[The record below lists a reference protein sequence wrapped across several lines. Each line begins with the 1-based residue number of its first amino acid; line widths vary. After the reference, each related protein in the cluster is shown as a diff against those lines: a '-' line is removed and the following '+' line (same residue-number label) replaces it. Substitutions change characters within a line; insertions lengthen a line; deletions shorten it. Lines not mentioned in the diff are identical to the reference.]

1 MKPNQFWYCK
11 MAVMAVLGSI
21 QCSTYLIIAMTFERF
36 YSIIRPHKAA
46 SFNTVKKAKII
57 IAFTYV
63 FSFLF
68 NLPYLFI
75 GDNDDRFC
83 IPNSIASINV
93 YGELYYWLYE
103 VISFILPFVSLL
115 TMNSVII
122 HTLRQRSKQKL
133 TRAETQGQHEGQIL
147 KSKISDKP
155 NIYNVTPCD
164 FWIFDLDYSWKSS
177 DILFEFLL
185 WTNCLLLCRATFIIP
200 GWGKDIVH

>member
-11 MAVMAVLGSI
+11 IAVMNVLGSI

-46 SFNTVKKAKII
+46 SFNTVKRAKII

-75 GDNDDRFC
+75 GDNDDIFC
-83 IPNSIASINV
+83 IPNSIASANV

-122 HTLRQRSKQKL
+122 HTLRQRSRQKL
-133 TRAETQGQHEGQIL
+133 TRSETQGQNEGQIL
-147 KSKISDKP
+147 KKKNSDKQ
-155 NIYNVTPCD
+155 
-164 FWIFDLDYSWKSS
+164 IF
-177 DILFEFLL
+177 
-185 WTNCLLLCRATFIIP
+185 TMLLLVMFGCLI
-200 GWGKDIVH
+200 